1 MNPGLLL
8 LVIFLGVLFLN
19 VPVAYALGIASMA
32 VMYFCG
38 TFSLDFMAQ
47 ISFESTDSF
56 TLLAVPFFILAGDI
70 MVAGGISAR
79 LVEFGTVLL
88 SSTRGALGM
97 ITVFVSIIFAAIS
110 GSGPATVAAVGGIL
124 LPAMIEKKY
133 DKSFAGTLTAAAGS
147 LGPVIPPSLCLI
159 MYGVVVG
166 VSITDLFLGGLL
178 PGIVMGLAL
187 LIYANRAAKKHDFG
201 EGTTVHTFHEKL
213 GAFNRAKWSL
223 LVPIIILGGIYTGI
237 FTPTESA
244 VIACDY
250 ALFIGIFVYK
260 ELKLRDV
267 PRILINTT
275 LTSGTAIII
284 VACAAAFGKVL
295 AMERIPTMIAGAIL
309 DLTDNIYLIL
319 LLINVFLLVVGMLM
333 ESLAAIIILAPLL
346 ISIVKP
352 LGVDPLHF
360 GIIMTMNLAIGMFT
374 PPVGVNLFV
383 ASRIGKIP
391 VGDMFKWVLPMAAV
405 LIAVLLLVT
414 YVPAIATFLPRLL
427 Q

>member
-8 LVIFLGVLFLN
+8 VVIFIGVLFFN

-32 VMYFCG
+32 VMFFCG

-187 LIYANRAAKKHDFG
+187 LVYANRAAKKHGFG
-201 EGTTVHTFHEKL
+201 EASTQHTFNEKL

-260 ELKLRDV
+260 ELKLRDI

-295 AMERIPTMIAGAIL
+295 AMERIPTMVAAAIL
-309 DLTDNIYLIL
+309 GLTDNVYLIL
-319 LLINVFLLVVGMLM
+319 FLINIFLLVVGMLM

-346 ISIVKP
+346 LSIVKP

-360 GIIMTMNLAIGMFT
+360 GVVMTMNLAIGMFT

-391 VGDMFKWVLPMAAV
+391 VENMFKWVVPMAAV

-414 YVPAIATFLPRLL
+414 YVPAIATLLPRML